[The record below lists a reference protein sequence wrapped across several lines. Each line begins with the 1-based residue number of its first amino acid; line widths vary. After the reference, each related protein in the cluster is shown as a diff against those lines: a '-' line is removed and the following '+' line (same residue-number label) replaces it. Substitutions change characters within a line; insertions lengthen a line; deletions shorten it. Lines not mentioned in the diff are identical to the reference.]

1 MASYRGLVEA
11 LAEKVARSPQAKR
24 VGAEYDDLVQEGLI
38 DVWQALRREIVPAAT
53 QVENR
58 MKMWIRYLGAN
69 GRLEYGA
76 ALPIEDVADLAREQD
91 TAVGRT
97 P

>member
-38 DVWQALRREIVPAAT
+38 DVWQALRKDITPSAQT
-53 QVENR
+53 CENR
-58 MKMWIRYLGAN
+58 MRNWVKYLGSH
-69 GRLEYGA
+69 GRAEYGTM
-76 ALPIEDVADLAREQD
+76 LPIEDVRDLAREQD
-91 TAVGRT
+91 SAVGRT